1 MKRLELDNPNIWWMH
16 PISPILIGENKY
28 HISLVFYFFL
38 PRVELIKFSLGKAFH
53 IPKYASYER

>member
-28 HISLVFYFFL
+28 DISVVFLFL
-38 PRVELIKFSLGKAFH
+38 SSKSRTHKILSTEGI
-53 IPKYASYER
+53 SYP